1 MAHSQQVSDL
11 YFSPNGDRW
20 LLGRRPGGEL
30 VVCHFPNQASG
41 GAFSETD
48 VDVFLRQDPHGPEHQ
63 ALVTVLATLD
73 DSSGQPLRPDAI
85 DELLAALG
93 QAVVRHWSSLSA
105 ETQHDLF
112 EAAILASGETLRPA
126 LARYLHERHQ
136 RTLNS
141 LQEKAIAEPD
151 SLGG

>member
-1 MAHSQQVSDL
+1 M
-11 YFSPNGDRW
+11 P
-20 LLGRRPGGEL
+20 
-30 VVCHFPNQASG
+30 FPQASG

-85 DELLAALG
+85 DELRAALG

-112 EAAILASGETLRPA
+112 EAAILASGETLRGQRSPVICMKDIN
-126 LARYLHERHQ
+126 AR
-136 RTLNS
+136 
-141 LQEKAIAEPD
+141 
-151 SLGG
+151 